1 MAIKNENHVVIQG
14 WMVNELHLKGNELIV
29 FAVIYGFSQSVQRY
43 SGGLQYL
50 ADWTNSTKRGVIK
63 NIQSLLDKGL
73 IQKNENLIN
82 GVKFCEYES
91 SPLVNKV
98 HGGGEQSSLGGSEQ
112 SSPNNIDINNISNI
126 NNKEKYKKES
136 FKKIIQ
142 EYTTNEELIE
152 ALNGF
157 IEMRK
162 AMNKS
167 FTDRALNLSLTEL
180 DKLGGDDNTK
190 IEIVNQTLL
199 HGWKSFYPLKNDNKP
214 KHDDSIDNPLKSERR
229 AF

>member
-14 WMVNELHLKGNELIV
+14 WMVNDLHLKGNELIV

-73 IQKNENLIN
+73 IKKSENIMN

-91 SPLVNKV
+91 SLLVNKV
-98 HGGGEQSSLGGSEQ
+98 HGVGEQSSLGGDEQ
-112 SSPNNIDINNISNI
+112 SSPNNIVINNIDNI
-126 NNKEKYKKES
+126 KDKEKYKKES
-136 FKKIIQ
+136 YTSIIND
-142 EYTTNEELIE
+142 YTDNIELID

-162 AMNKS
+162 SMSKL
-167 FTDRALNLSLTEL
+167 FTPRALKLNLTKLDEL
-180 DKLGGDDNTK
+180 ACDDVTK
-190 IEIVNQTLL
+190 ISIVNQSIENT
-199 HGWKSFYPLKNDNKP
+199 WKGLYPIKNKQEF
-214 KHDDSIDNPLKSERR
+214 KTDDDINNPLKSERR